1 MPRFT
6 DAAPGKSRRLPHRSF
21 WLSPYVI
28 FWFAC
33 WLLDPH
39 NIINNPIV
47 RSREPLMSVIE
58 TALSKLKSGGARSS
72 AEARAQQRRVKVS
85 DHAAATHQPT
95 RQFLP
100 ATIDTIA
107 MEHNRVLPQVA
118 DQAALRAYKILRTR
132 LLQRLSANHWKSVAV
147 TGTESGEGKTL
158 TAINLSIALA
168 QDPNTRVCLVDL
180 DLQRPQVAAQMG
192 LGFEFGLGE
201 YLLGSCEAQQIIY
214 ESGIPRLVV
223 IPNSKMFEHSSEMLA
238 GARTLELLRVIEA
251 EMPHHIVIFDMPPLL
266 LADDVLTFAP
276 QVDGVLL
283 VVAEGMTQR
292 AMVEKAREILAD
304 MNLVGVVLNRSSER
318 ESSAYY

>member
-1 MPRFT
+1 
-6 DAAPGKSRRLPHRSF
+6 
-21 WLSPYVI
+21 
-28 FWFAC
+28 
-33 WLLDPH
+33 
-39 NIINNPIV
+39 
-47 RSREPLMSVIE
+47 MSVIE